1 MFSSLRSRL
10 WLSYALVILG
20 ALFVTAVILFIYL
33 IRSPL
38 AFRQTTARLR
48 AVESVIL
55 TGQTDLIGL
64 SQTALQNALQTYNKT
79 FDIRILVYNSNR
91 EVLAD
96 SRSGSASAF
105 VTPRRLQLLLKGV
118 GLRDTSGKLWLY
130 TVSRMED
137 GNFLVL
143 ATPRPKIALLTILR
157 DEFVPPFTV
166 AGVIALL
173 VSLLVAFGLA
183 RWIGDPLQRV
193 VVASRRMPLEEAKP
207 IAPRGPHEVQEL
219 TRAFNEMN
227 TRVQT
232 SQKSQR
238 EFVANVS
245 HELKTPL
252 TSVQGFAQALLDGTA
267 STPEAQKQAAQV
279 IYNESGR
286 MHRMVLDLLD
296 LARLDAGTLDLQRA
310 PVDLTALLNSIAE
323 KFAPQARAGNVDI
336 RVETPSLP
344 AFTGDGDRLA
354 QVFTNL
360 VDNALKF
367 TPAGGSITLRAA
379 QASSGVQVE
388 VADTGAGISPEALQ
402 HIFDRFYQADPSRPG
417 GRKHGS
423 GLGLAIVKEIVGAH
437 GGKISVRSEPGT
449 GSTFTVSLP
458 LTTPEASTIV
468 SKPRAGIGTTPRKT

>member
-20 ALFVTAVILFIYL
+20 ALFVTAVILAIYL

-38 AFRQTTARLR
+38 VFRQATARLR

-55 TGQTDLIGL
+55 AGQTDLDSL
-64 SQTALQNALQTYNKT
+64 SQPALQKALQINDKT
-79 FDIRILVYNSNR
+79 FNIRILVYTSNR

-105 VTPRRLQLLLKGV
+105 VTPRLFQLLHNGI
-118 GLRDTSGKLWLY
+118 GYRDTNGKLWLY
-130 TVSRMED
+130 TVSHMED

-143 ATPRPKIALLTILR
+143 ATPRPKVALLTILR
-157 DEFVPPFTV
+157 DEFVPPFAV

-173 VSLLVAFGLA
+173 VSLLVAYGLA

-193 VVASRRMPLEEAKP
+193 VVASRLMPSMEVNS
-207 IAPRGPHEVQEL
+207 IAPGGPHEVREL

-227 TRVQT
+227 TRVLT
-232 SQKSQR
+232 SQKVQR

-252 TSVQGFAQALLDGTA
+252 TSIQGFAQALLDGTA
-267 STPEAQKQAAQV
+267 NTPLAQKQAAQI
-279 IYNESGR
+279 IYNESER
-286 MHRMVLDLLD
+286 MYRMVLDLLD
-296 LARLDAGTLDLQRA
+296 LARLDAGTLDLQCG

-323 KFAPQARAGNVDI
+323 KFAPQARANNVEI
-336 RVETPSLP
+336 LVEMASLP

-367 TPAGGSITLRAA
+367 TPPKGRITLRAA
-379 QASSGVQVE
+379 QVGAEIQVE
-388 VADTGAGISPEALQ
+388 VIDTGAGISSDALP
-402 HIFDRFYQADPSRPG
+402 HIFDRFFQADPSRPG
-417 GRKHGS
+417 GQTHGS
-423 GLGLAIVKEIVGAH
+423 GLGLTIVKEIVGAH
-437 GGKISVRSEPGT
+437 GGKISVRSEPGM
-449 GSTFTVSLP
+449 GSTFIITLP

-468 SKPRAGIGTTPRKT
+468 SKRKT

>member
-10 WLSYALVILG
+10 WLSYALVTAAALVVVAIVLIIYIIQNPSTYRQASARLTIVA
-20 ALFVTAVILFIYL
+20 ALFHKYEAEWTNLSTIDLQTRIEQVDGVYATRIVIYSAKRQL
-33 IRSPL
+33 INDSQSALQPALQLPRFP
-38 AFRQTTARLR
+38 RLR
-48 AVESVIL
+48 PYSIL
-55 TGQTDLIGL
+55 RDQNGNYWLYMLRHL
-64 SQTALQNALQTYNKT
+64 S
-79 FDIRILVYNSNR
+79 DGRW
-91 EVLAD
+91 
-96 SRSGSASAF
+96 
-105 VTPRRLQLLLKGV
+105 LLLAV
-118 GLRDTSGKLWLY
+118 
-130 TVSRMED
+130 
-137 GNFLVL
+137 
-143 ATPRPKIALLTILR
+143 PRPAVPLLTILS
-157 DEFVPPFTV
+157 DELVLPV
-166 AGVIALL
+166 LGAGVIALII
-173 VSLLVAFGLA
+173 SLLVAFWLA

-193 VVASRRMPLEEAKP
+193 VVASRQMPSAEVDS
-207 IAPRGPHEVQEL
+207 IALGGPHEVKEL

-227 TRVQT
+227 LRVQT

-252 TSVQGFAQALLDGTA
+252 TSVQGFAQAMLDGTA

-323 KFAPQARAGNVDI
+323 KFAPQARAGRLDI
-336 RVETPSLP
+336 RVETAALP

-360 VDNALKF
+360 VDNAMKF
-367 TPAGGSITLRAA
+367 TPAGGSITLRAS
-379 QASSGVQVE
+379 QVGSGVQVE
-388 VADTGAGISPEALQ
+388 VTDTGAGISPEALT

-437 GGKISVRSEPGT
+437 GGKISVRSEPGK

-458 LTTPEASTIV
+458 LITPEANTIV
-468 SKPRAGIGTTPRKT
+468 FKRKT

>member
-1 MFSSLRSRL
+1 MFSSLRTRL

-20 ALFVTAVILFIYL
+20 ALFVTAVILVIYL
-33 IRSPL
+33 LRSPL
-38 AFRQTTARLR
+38 AFRQATARLR

-55 TGQTDLIGL
+55 PGQTDLNSL
-64 SQTALQNALQTYNKT
+64 SQPALQKALQINDKT
-79 FDIRILVYNSNR
+79 FNIRILVYTSNR

-96 SRSGSASAF
+96 SRRGSASAF
-105 VTPRRLQLLLKGV
+105 VTPRLLQLLHNGV

-143 ATPRPKIALLTILR
+143 ATPRPKVALLTILR
-157 DEFVPPFTV
+157 DEFVPPFAV

-193 VVASRRMPLEEAKP
+193 VVASRRMPSMEVNS
-207 IAPRGPHEVQEL
+207 IAPGGPHEVREL

-227 TRVQT
+227 MRVLT
-232 SQKSQR
+232 SQKAQR

-267 STPEAQKQAAQV
+267 STPLAQKQAAQV
-279 IYNESGR
+279 IYNESER

-296 LARLDAGTLDLQRA
+296 LARLDAGTLDLQCA

-323 KFAPQARAGNVDI
+323 KFAPQARTSNVNI
-336 RVETPSLP
+336 LVEMASLP

-367 TPAGGSITLRAA
+367 TPAGGRITLRSA
-379 QASSGVQVE
+379 QVGSEIQVE
-388 VADTGAGISPEALQ
+388 VIDTGEGISPDALP

-423 GLGLAIVKEIVGAH
+423 GLGLTIVKENVGAH
-437 GGKISVRSEPGT
+437 SGKISVRSEPGM
-449 GSTFTVSLP
+449 GSTFTIILP
-458 LTTPEASTIV
+458 LTTPETSTIV
-468 SKPRAGIGTTPRKT
+468 SKRKT

>member
-1 MFSSLRSRL
+1 MFSSLRARL

-20 ALFVTAVILFIYL
+20 ALFVTAVILVIYL

-55 TGQTDLIGL
+55 TDRTNLVGL
-64 SQTALQNALQTYNKT
+64 SLTALQHALQTYDKT

-96 SRSGSASAF
+96 SRSGTASDLLI
-105 VTPRRLQLLLKGV
+105 PRRLQLLLKGV
-118 GLRDTSGKLWLY
+118 GLRDNSGKLWLY

-143 ATPRPKIALLTILR
+143 AAPRPKIALLTILR

-193 VVASRRMPLEEAKP
+193 VVASRRMPSVEVNS
-207 IAPRGPHEVQEL
+207 IAPGGPHEVMEL

-296 LARLDAGTLDLQRA
+296 LARLDAGTLDLQCA
-310 PVDLTALLNSIAE
+310 PVNLPVLLNSIAE
-323 KFAPQARAGNVDI
+323 KFSPQARAGNVDI
-336 RVETPSLP
+336 RVETAALP

-367 TPAGGSITLRAA
+367 TPVGGSITIRAA
-379 QASSGVQVE
+379 QVNAGIQVE
-388 VADTGAGISPEALQ
+388 VADSGAGILPEALP

-437 GGKISVRSEPGT
+437 GGKISVRSEQGM
-449 GSTFTVSLP
+449 GSIFTVSLP
-458 LTTPEASTIV
+458 LTTPEANTIV
-468 SKPRAGIGTTPRKT
+468 SKRKP